1 MAADLILVQNTKAWL
16 AKALKDLRRVEKLLV
31 ADEADNEDAVFHCQQ
46 AVEKALK
53 AFLTWHDQP
62 FRKTHDIEALGAQC
76 ALVDESLQLLVE
88 KAERLTEY
96 AWLYRCPGDAAE
108 PAGDDVAEAF
118 KSARDVVQA
127 VLSRLPAE
135 VQP

>member
-96 AWLYRCPGDAAE
+96 AWLYRYPGDAAE